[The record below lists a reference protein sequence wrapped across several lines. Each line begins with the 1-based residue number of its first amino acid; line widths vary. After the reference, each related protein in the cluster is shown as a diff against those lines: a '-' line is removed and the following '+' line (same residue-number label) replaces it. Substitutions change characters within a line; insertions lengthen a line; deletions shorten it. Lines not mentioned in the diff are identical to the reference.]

1 MRAAEGKGTCWRV
14 EEAGKRFCWGEQR
27 LACNG
32 REATCWRMMY
42 NDEGQKAI
50 RSRPLQRFTAA
61 RRLLRPEPDLGVGW

>member
-1 MRAAEGKGTCWRV
+1 MRAVEGKGTCWRV

-50 RSRPLQRFTAA
+50 RSRPLSVSQ
-61 RRLLRPEPDLGVGW
+61 PQGGYSDLSQT